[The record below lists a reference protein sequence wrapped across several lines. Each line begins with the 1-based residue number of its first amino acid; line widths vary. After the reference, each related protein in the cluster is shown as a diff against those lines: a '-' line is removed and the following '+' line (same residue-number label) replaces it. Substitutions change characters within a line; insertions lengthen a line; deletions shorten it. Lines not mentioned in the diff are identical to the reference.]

1 MKCLGGITDSVD
13 MTLSTLQVMV
23 KDREAWLA
31 AVHGVPKSWTRLSD
45 WTATAVRPPNEKQDP
60 DCLFMADKLHMI
72 TFLDTQFVHLPLG
85 IESSLVGGIQY

>member
-31 AVHGVPKSWTRLSD
+31 AVHGVPKSWTCLSD
-45 WTATAVRPPNEKQDP
+45 WTATAVRLPNEKQDP
-60 DCLFMADKLHMI
+60 DCLFMAAKLHMI